1 VSAGSALWLALGA
14 AATLLAVAG
23 EARPRRLPRLADLA
37 HWWMASWVGRIAL
50 LAAWAEAGFHVFTQ
64 RP

>member
-1 VSAGSALWLALGA
+1 
-14 AATLLAVAG
+14 
-23 EARPRRLPRLADLA
+23 LADLA